1 MPVPSSIN
9 DLSTTPGTNSPSG
22 SESPATFDDYL
33 RTHAAFIAQLRDGK
47 AIDADVVKLT
57 GNQTVAG
64 VKTFSSTPV
73 VPDASF
79 GFAKLSNIATAR
91 VLGRKTS
98 GSGVIEELTI
108 SDLLTLIDAVG
119 GLIPAGAVQAFAR
132 NTAPTGW
139 LALPTSP
146 TNVSRTTYAN
156 LFAAIG
162 TSWGAGDG
170 STTFGLPY
178 LPEGYAPLGTASS
191 LAASTV
197 GQVIAHTHG
206 HAGDGIN
213 VTAGG
218 QGVLYWG
225 SGAQQSGSTGGSA
238 NLAAGIKFRWC
249 IKL

>member
-9 DLSTTPGTNSPSG
+9 DLSTTPGSNFPLG
-22 SESPATFDDYL
+22 SENPATFDDYV

-47 AIDADVVKLT
+47 AVDTDVVKLS
-57 GNQTVAG
+57 GAQTVAG
-64 VKTFSSTPV
+64 VKTFSSAPV

-79 GFAKLSNIATAR
+79 ALAKLSTIATAT
-91 VLGRKTS
+91 VIGRKTA
-98 GSGVIEELTI
+98 GTGAAEVLTMA
-108 SDLLTLIDAVG
+108 DLLTLIDAVG
-119 GLIPAGAVQAFAR
+119 GLIPTGAVQAFAR

-139 LALPTSP
+139 LALPTAAS
-146 TNVSRTTYAN
+146 NVSRATYAN

-162 TSWGAGDG
+162 TSWGVGDG

-178 LPEGYAPLGTASS
+178 IPEGYSPLGTASS
-191 LAASTV
+191 LGTVGV

-206 HAGDGIN
+206 YAGDGIE
-213 VTAGG
+213 VQAGG

-225 SGAQQSGSTGGSA
+225 AGSNLSSSTGGSA
-238 NLAAGIKFRWC
+238 NLAAGVKFRWC